1 MDKPV
6 YNLATGIKQ
15 HDMHRE
21 YGAFVKL
28 GLVMDASELRFLL
41 QDLRRRSSE
50 PIVSCSSILIFPGSC
65 RSSESICREA
75 AAISCSDSIV
85 GNPHGHASA
94 TSPSHPR
101 VRSINSFLLDRSQV

>member
-50 PIVSCSSILIFPGSC
+50 PGPASDALGEPRACHRARRPPA
-65 RSSESICREA
+65 RRRA
-75 AAISCSDSIV
+75 AAR
-85 GNPHGHASA
+85 A
-94 TSPSHPR
+94 PR
-101 VRSINSFLLDRSQV
+101 RR